1 MKSEF
6 SIFAPSQASDV
17 EPLAVTLL
25 LLPDSSMLSL
35 ASTLDPLRAANRLAR
50 RPLFSWRIVT
60 PEGAPAVLTCGVP
73 VPAEGR
79 LEADMEGDVLI
90 VVAGFNQE
98 RHVGKAAL
106 ARLRGAARGFRAL
119 GGVEAGSWLLAR
131 AGLLDGHMATTH
143 WEDLEDFA
151 ARFPEVNLLPD
162 RFVIDG
168 RVFTAGGASP
178 SFDLM
183 LHLIRR
189 RFGYPL
195 ALEVASVF
203 IYDEAHAATDAQPLI
218 SLGRLAGHE
227 PRVAAAI
234 RLMEQRLDSP
244 LTTAAIAKR
253 LNLSARTLEL
263 LFKQALGLG
272 PGAYYLRLRLQ
283 AARRLLLDT
292 RLSMQEIA
300 VRCGF
305 GSHSAFS
312 RIFRRHFATSPSAY
326 RRAYRGLATAMAV
339 SGRTRDGG

>member
-1 MKSEF
+1 MKSEN
-6 SIFAPSQASDV
+6 SIFAPADPSTGA
-17 EPLAVTLL
+17 PLAVTLL
-25 LLPDSSMLSL
+25 LLPDSSMMSL

-60 PEGAPAVLTCGVP
+60 PDGTPAVLTCGVP
-73 VPAEGR
+73 VPAAGR
-79 LEADMEGDVLI
+79 LEREMAGDVLI

-98 RHVGKAAL
+98 HHMGKAAL
-106 ARLRGAARGFRAL
+106 ARLRAAARRFRAL

-131 AGLLDGHMATTH
+131 AGLLDGHAATTH

-151 ARFPEVNLLPD
+151 GRFPEVNLLPD
-162 RFVIDG
+162 RFVVDG

-183 LHLIRR
+183 LHLIRQ

-203 IYDEAHAATDAQPLI
+203 IYDEAHAATDAQPLV

-253 LNLSARTLEL
+253 LGVSARTLEL
-263 LFKQALGLG
+263 LFKQALGMG
-272 PGAYYLRLRLQ
+272 PGAYGLRLRLQ
-283 AARRLLLDT
+283 AARRLLIDT
-292 RLSMQEIA
+292 RLSLQEIA

-312 RIFRRHFATSPSAY
+312 RIFRRHLGVSPSLY
-326 RRAYRGLATAMAV
+326 RRSQPGPP
-339 SGRTRDGG
+339 GGNPSE

>member
-1 MKSEF
+1 MKNEI
-6 SIFAPSQASDV
+6 SIFAPPDAAA
-17 EPLAVTLL
+17 EGPLAVTLL
-25 LLPDSSMLSL
+25 LLPDSSMMSL
-35 ASTLDPLRAANRLAR
+35 ASTLDPMRAANRLAR

-60 PEGAPAVLTCGVP
+60 PDGAPATLTCGVP
-73 VPAEGR
+73 VPAAGR
-79 LEADMEGDVLI
+79 LSRDLEGDALI

-98 RHVGKAAL
+98 RHVAGPAL
-106 ARLRGAARGFRAL
+106 ALLRAAARRFRAV

-131 AGLLDGHMATTH
+131 AGLLDGRSATTH

-168 RVFTAGGASP
+168 RIFTTGGASP

-183 LHLIRR
+183 LHLIRS

-203 IYDEAHAATDAQPLI
+203 VYDEAHAATDAQPLV
-218 SLGRLAGHE
+218 SLGRLPGHE

-253 LNLSARTLEL
+253 LEVSVRTLEL
-263 LFKQALGLG
+263 LFKQALGTG
-272 PGAYYLRLRLQ
+272 PGTYYLRLRLQ

-292 RLSMQEIA
+292 RLSMQVVA

-312 RIFRRHFATSPSAY
+312 RIFRQHFAVSPSAY
-326 RRAYRGLATAMAV
+326 RRKNRSD
-339 SGRTRDGG
+339 SG

>member
-1 MKSEF
+1 MKSET
-6 SIFAPSQASDV
+6 SLFAPADASVDK
-17 EPLAVTLL
+17 PLAVTLL
-25 LLPDSSMLSL
+25 LLPDSSMMSL
-35 ASTLDPLRAANRLAR
+35 ASTLDPLRAANRVAR

-60 PEGAPAVLTCGVP
+60 PDGAPATLTCGVP

-79 LEADMEGDVLI
+79 LERDLEGDALI

-98 RHVGKAAL
+98 RHVDKDAL
-106 ARLRGAARGFRAL
+106 ARLRAAARRFRAL
-119 GGVEAGSWLLAR
+119 GGVEAGTWLLAR
-131 AGLLDGHMATTH
+131 AGLLDGHAATTH

-151 ARFPEVNLLPD
+151 ARFPEVNLVPD
-162 RFVIDG
+162 RFVVDG

-227 PRVAAAI
+227 PRIAAAI
-234 RLMEQRLDSP
+234 RLMEQHLDGP
-244 LTTAAIAKR
+244 LTTAAIARR
-253 LNLSARTLEL
+253 LKISVRTLEQ
-263 LFKQALGLG
+263 LFKQALGMG
-272 PGAYYLRLRLQ
+272 PGSYYLRLRLQ

-292 RLSMQEIA
+292 RLSMQVIA

-312 RIFRRHFATSPSAY
+312 RIFRQHFAMSPSAY
-326 RRAYRGLATAMAV
+326 RRANA
-339 SGRTRDGG
+339 S

>member
-1 MKSEF
+1 MKSES
-6 SIFAPSQASDV
+6 SIFAPADD
-17 EPLAVTLL
+17 PLAVTLL

-60 PEGAPAVLTCGVP
+60 PDGSPATLTCGVP
-73 VPAEGR
+73 VAAEGALSR
-79 LEADMEGDVLI
+79 QLSGDVLI
-90 VVAGFNQE
+90 VVAGFYQE
-98 RHVGKAAL
+98 RHAGREVL
-106 ARLRGAARGFRAL
+106 ARLRAAARNFRAL
-119 GGVEAGSWLLAR
+119 GGIEAGSWLLAR
-131 AGLLDGHMATTH
+131 AGLLDGRAATTH
-143 WEDLEDFA
+143 WEDLEDFGQ
-151 ARFPEVNLLPD
+151 RFPEVNLLPD

-183 LHLIRR
+183 LHLIRS
-189 RFGYPL
+189 RFGYAL

-203 IYDEAHAATDAQPLI
+203 IYDEAHAASDAQPLV
-218 SLGRLAGHE
+218 SLGRLAGYE

-253 LNLSARTLEL
+253 LEVSVRTLEL
-263 LFKQALGLG
+263 LFKQALGMG
-272 PGAYYLRLRLQ
+272 PGTYYLRLRLQ

-292 RLSMQEIA
+292 RLSMQVIA

-312 RIFRRHFATSPSAY
+312 RFFRQHFAVSPSAY
-326 RRAYRGLATAMAV
+326 RRGPRGSVA
-339 SGRTRDGG
+339 

>member
-1 MKSEF
+1 MKSVNT
-6 SIFAPSQASDV
+6 IFTASEAPLQ
-17 EPLAVTLL
+17 VTLL
-25 LLPDSSMLSL
+25 VLSDSSMLSL
-35 ASTLDPLRAANRLAR
+35 ASTLDPMRAANRVAR

-60 PEGAPAVLTCGVP
+60 PEGEPAQLTCGVA
-73 VPAEGR
+73 VAAEGR
-79 LEADMEGDVLI
+79 LSRDLSGDLLI

-98 RHVGKAAL
+98 HHVGKEAL
-106 ARLRGAARGFRAL
+106 ARLRAAARRFRAL

-131 AGLLDGHMATTH
+131 AGLLDGHAATTH

-151 ARFPEVNLLPD
+151 QRFPEVNLLPD

-168 RVFTAGGASP
+168 RIFTCGGASP

-183 LHLIRR
+183 LHLIRT

-203 IYDEAHAATDAQPLI
+203 IYDEAHAATDAQPLV

-227 PRVAAAI
+227 PRVGAAI
-234 RLMEQRLDSP
+234 RLMESRLDSP
-244 LTTAAIAKR
+244 LTTAAIARR
-253 LNLSARTLEL
+253 LEISVRSLEL
-263 LFKQALGLG
+263 LFKKSLDIS
-272 PGAYYLRLRLQ
+272 PGAFYLRLRLQ

-292 RLSMQEIA
+292 RLSMQDIA

-312 RIFRRHFATSPSAY
+312 RIFRHHFGVSPSGY
-326 RRAYRGLATAMAV
+326 RRGKRAA
-339 SGRTRDGG
+339 

>member
-1 MKSEF
+1 MKSEI
-6 SIFAPSQASDV
+6 SIFAPSEA
-17 EPLAVTLL
+17 PLAVTLL
-25 LLPDSSMLSL
+25 LLPDSSMMSL
-35 ASTLDPLRAANRLAR
+35 ASTLDPLRAANRVAR

-60 PEGAPAVLTCGVP
+60 PDGNPATLTCGVP
-73 VPAEGR
+73 VPAEGALR
-79 LEADMEGDVLI
+79 RDLTGDALI

-98 RHVGKAAL
+98 RHVGAEAL

-119 GGVEAGSWLLAR
+119 GGIEAGSWLLAR
-131 AGLLDGHMATTH
+131 AGLLDGLAATTH
-143 WEDLEDFA
+143 WEDLEDLA
-151 ARFPEVNLLPD
+151 ARFPEVNVLPD
-162 RFVIDG
+162 RFVVDG
-168 RVFTAGGASP
+168 RVFTSGGASP

-183 LHLIRR
+183 LHLIRS

-227 PRVAAAI
+227 PRVAEAI
-234 RLMEQRLDSP
+234 RLMEAHLDAP
-244 LTTAAIAKR
+244 LSTAAIARR
-253 LNLSARTLEL
+253 LGVSVRTLEL
-263 LFKQALGLG
+263 LFKRALEVG

-292 RLSMQEIA
+292 RLSMQDIA

-312 RIFRRHFATSPSAY
+312 RIFRQTYAASPSAY
-326 RRAYRGLATAMAV
+326 RRTQRERL
-339 SGRTRDGG
+339 

>member
-1 MKSEF
+1 MKSET
-6 SIFAPSQASDV
+6 SIFAPSE

-25 LLPDSSMLSL
+25 LLPDSSMMSL

-50 RPLFSWRIVT
+50 RPLFSWRIIT
-60 PEGAPAVLTCGVP
+60 PDGAPATLTCGVP
-73 VPAEGR
+73 VPAAGPLSR
-79 LEADMEGDVLI
+79 DLEGDVLI
-90 VVAGFNQE
+90 VVAGFGQE
-98 RHVGKAAL
+98 QHVGKDAL
-106 ARLRGAARGFRAL
+106 ARLRAAARRFRAL

-131 AGLLDGHMATTH
+131 AGLLDGRAATTH

-151 ARFPEVNLLPD
+151 ARFPDVDLRPD

-168 RVFTAGGASP
+168 RIFTSGGASP

-183 LHLIRR
+183 LHLIRS

-227 PRVAAAI
+227 PRVADAI
-234 RLMEQRLDSP
+234 RLMESRLDTP
-244 LTTAAIAKR
+244 LTTAAIARR
-253 LNLSARTLEL
+253 LGVSVRTLEL
-263 LFKQALGLG
+263 LFKQALGVG
-272 PGAYYLRLRLQ
+272 PGTYYLRLRLQ

-292 RLSMQEIA
+292 RLSMQAVA

-312 RIFRRHFATSPSAY
+312 RIFRQHFGLSPSAF
-326 RRAYRGLATAMAV
+326 RRGQQAPRG
-339 SGRTRDGG
+339 